1 MSSIAKVKEYL
12 ARFGAAGRGMELD
25 HSSATVELAAQALGV
40 EGARIAKSLSFHM
53 GEGCMIIVMAGDVK
67 VDNARFKAQFGF
79 KAKML
84 TADEALAMTGHAVGG
99 VCPFAL
105 PEGVKVYLDESLRRF
120 ETVFPACGSANSAIE
135 LTCDELHT
143 ISHAVDWIDI
153 ASFRNP
159 TL

>member
-12 ARFGAAGRGMELD
+12 ARFGAAGRVTELD

-67 VDNARFKAQFGF
+67 VDNARFKATFGF

-105 PEGVKVYLDESLRRF
+105 PEGV
-120 ETVFPACGSANSAIE
+120 
-135 LTCDELHT
+135 
-143 ISHAVDWIDI
+143 
-153 ASFRNP
+153 
-159 TL
+159 

>member
-12 ARFGAAGRGMELD
+12 ARFGAAGRVMELD

-67 VDNARFKAQFGF
+67 VDNARFKTQFGF

-84 TADEALAMTGHAVGG
+84 TADEALAMTAT
-99 VCPFAL
+99 PWAEFAR
-105 PEGVKVYLDESLRRF
+105 LRCRK
-120 ETVFPACGSANSAIE
+120 A
-135 LTCDELHT
+135 
-143 ISHAVDWIDI
+143 
-153 ASFRNP
+153 
-159 TL
+159 

>member
-12 ARFGAAGRGMELD
+12 ARFGAAGRVMELD
-25 HSSATVELAAQALGV
+25 HSSATVGLAAQALGV

-120 ETVFPACGSANSAIE
+120 ETVFPPAAAATAQLSLPATSLPHSPPAANG
-135 LTCDELHT
+135 
-143 ISHAVDWIDI
+143 
-153 ASFRNP
+153 
-159 TL
+159 

>member
-12 ARFGAAGRGMELD
+12 ARFDAAGRVLELD
-25 HSSATVELAAQALGV
+25 HSSATVGLAAQALGV

-67 VDNARFKAQFGF
+67 VDNARFKATFGF

-99 VCPFAL
+99 VCPQRIGFKHGQYRKNTE
-105 PEGVKVYLDESLRRF
+105 PHSRPVPQIRR
-120 ETVFPACGSANSAIE
+120 VVP
-135 LTCDELHT
+135 
-143 ISHAVDWIDI
+143 
-153 ASFRNP
+153 
-159 TL
+159 